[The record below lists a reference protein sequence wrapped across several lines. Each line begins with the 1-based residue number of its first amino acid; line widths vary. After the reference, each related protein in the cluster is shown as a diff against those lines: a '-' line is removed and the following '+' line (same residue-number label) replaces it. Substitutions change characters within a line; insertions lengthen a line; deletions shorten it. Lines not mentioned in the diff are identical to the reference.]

1 MNDNY
6 FEDYFDEM
14 NLSDKNKSER
24 QDLAFWIYMMMLLS
38 FSLIETMQEND
49 SLDKDYATKEL
60 REDYKNLIK
69 EHVQDDLLD
78 AHILDYIAAFAI
90 QEIDAT
96 FKRLDNKKSDTD
108 KEKENYYLSDKRAM
122 NIGANEANAILN
134 YRDYKQALNSGY
146 TKKQWISENDKYV
159 RITHKDIDGTIVDI
173 DEPFVIKDSLLMYP
187 KDTSLG
193 ADPDEIVNCRC
204 TIKYI
209 K

>member
-108 KEKENYYLSDKRAM
+108 KEKKNYYLSDKRAM